1 MNRTEILAKHQEFLF
16 PSVATFYAEPLP
28 LTRGEGQFIWDVDG
42 NRYLDFFGGIV
53 TVGIG
58 HCHPKVTAKIAQQ
71 VRTLQHT
78 STFFP
83 HEATVRLAEKMAEI
97 APGALSKTYFTNSG
111 TEAVETAV
119 LLARLHTGRTEIIA
133 LRHGYSGRSQTAMS
147 LTAHANWRLSPV
159 TDSGV
164 VHAHNAYCYR
174 CAFEKTYPECKL
186 LCARDVEELI
196 KTATSGKVAAFI
208 AEPIQGVGGF
218 VTPPEE
224 YFREISSIIKAN
236 GGLIISDE
244 VQTGFGRTGDYWF
257 GIEHWGI
264 EPDIITCA
272 KAMANGTPVGA
283 TVTTPEIAAAI
294 KGPQIS
300 TFGGN
305 PVSAVAALATIE
317 VIEEEGLLANAA
329 AMGSKLAEGLNHL
342 KTTHAIVGDVRGKG
356 LMQAI
361 ELVNDPESKEPAPLA
376 MNALL
381 EATRERGLLIGKGGL
396 SGNTVRLS
404 PPLNINKA
412 DVDTAIDI
420 LDRSLSDVAKT
431 IPVNA

>member
-305 PVSAVAALATIE
+305 PVTAVAALATIE

>member
-1 MNRTEILAKHQEFLF
+1 MNRSEIIAKHQQFLF
-16 PSVATFYAEPLP
+16 PSVSTFYAEPLP
-28 LTRGEGQFIWDVDG
+28 LTRGEGKFVWDVDG
-42 NRYLDFFGGIV
+42 KRYLDFFGGIV

-71 VRTLQHT
+71 VRTLQHA

-83 HEATVRLAEKMAEI
+83 HEATVLLAEKMAEI
-97 APGALSKTYFTNSG
+97 SPGTLSKTYFTNSG

-147 LTAHANWRLSPV
+147 LTAHSNWRLTPV

-174 CAFEKTYPECKL
+174 CAFEKTYPECNL
-186 LCARDVEELI
+186 IYARDVEELI
-196 KTATSGKVAAFI
+196 KTATSGKIAAFI

-218 VTPPEE
+218 VTPPKE
-224 YFREISSIIKAN
+224 YFLEISSIIRAN

-244 VQTGFGRTGDYWF
+244 VQTGFGRTGDHWF

-305 PVSAVAALATIE
+305 PVTAVAALATIE

-329 AMGSKLAEGLNHL
+329 ARGSELAKGLSQL

-361 ELVNDPESKEPAPLA
+361 ELINDPESNEPSPLA

-381 EATRERGLLIGKGGL
+381 EETREHGLLIGKGGL
-396 SGNTVRLS
+396 FGNTVRLS
-404 PPLNINKA
+404 PPLNIDKA
-412 DVDTAIDI
+412 DVDAAIDI
-420 LDRSLSDVAKT
+420 LDRSLSAVGKT
-431 IPVNA
+431 IPASA

>member
-1 MNRTEILAKHQEFLF
+1 MNRTEIVAKHQEFLF
-16 PSVATFYAEPLP
+16 PSVSTFYAEPLP

-97 APGALSKTYFTNSG
+97 APGTLSKTYFTNSG
-111 TEAVETAV
+111 TEAVETAI

-196 KTATSGKVAAFI
+196 KTSTSGKVAAFI

-244 VQTGFGRTGDYWF
+244 VQTGFGRTGDHWF

-305 PVSAVAALATIE
+305 PVTAVAALATIE

-431 IPVNA
+431 TPVNA

>member
-236 GGLIISDE
+236 GGLIKI
-244 VQTGFGRTGDYWF
+244 GRA
-257 GIEHWGI
+257 H
-264 EPDIITCA
+264 
-272 KAMANGTPVGA
+272 V
-283 TVTTPEIAAAI
+283 
-294 KGPQIS
+294 
-300 TFGGN
+300 
-305 PVSAVAALATIE
+305 
-317 VIEEEGLLANAA
+317 
-329 AMGSKLAEGLNHL
+329 
-342 KTTHAIVGDVRGKG
+342 
-356 LMQAI
+356 
-361 ELVNDPESKEPAPLA
+361 
-376 MNALL
+376 
-381 EATRERGLLIGKGGL
+381 
-396 SGNTVRLS
+396 
-404 PPLNINKA
+404 
-412 DVDTAIDI
+412 
-420 LDRSLSDVAKT
+420 
-431 IPVNA
+431 

>member
-1 MNRTEILAKHQEFLF
+1 MNRAEIVAKHKEFLF
-16 PSVATFYAEPLP
+16 PSVATFYTDPLP
-28 LTRGEGQFIWDVDG
+28 LTRGEAQHVWDVDG
-42 NRYLDFFGGIV
+42 KQYLDFFGGIV

-58 HCHPKVTAKIAQQ
+58 HCHPKVTARIAQQ

-83 HEATVRLAEKMAEI
+83 HEVTVRLAEKMAEI

-111 TEAVETAV
+111 TEADETAV

-159 TDSGV
+159 VDPGV

-174 CAFEKTYPECKL
+174 CAFEQTYPECKL

-196 KTATSGKVAAFI
+196 KTATSGKIAALI

-218 VTPPEE
+218 VTPPED
-224 YFREISSIIKAN
+224 YLRELAAIVRAH

-244 VQTGFGRTGDYWF
+244 VQTGFGRTGDHWF
-257 GIEHWGI
+257 GVEHWGI

-283 TVTTPEIAAAI
+283 TVTTPEIASAI
-294 KGPQIS
+294 KGAQIS

-305 PVSAVAALATIE
+305 PVTATAALATIE

-329 AMGSKLAEGLNHL
+329 SMGRELASGLEQL
-342 KTTHAIVGDVRGKG
+342 KASHGIIGDVRGKG

-361 ELVNDPESKEPAPLA
+361 ELVADKESKQPAPAA

-381 EATRERGLLIGKGGL
+381 EATREHGLLIGKGGL
-396 SGNTVRLS
+396 HGNVVRLS
-404 PPLNINKA
+404 PPLNIGKA
-412 DVDTAIDI
+412 DVAAAVDI
-420 LDRSLSDVAKT
+420 LDRSLAQVADT
-431 IPVNA
+431 VPVGA

>member
-1 MNRTEILAKHQEFLF
+1 MNRTEIVAKHQEFLF
-16 PSVATFYAEPLP
+16 PSVSTFYAEPLP

-42 NRYLDFFGGIV
+42 KRYLDFFGGIV
-53 TVGIG
+53 TIGIG
-58 HCHPKVTAKIAQQ
+58 HCHPKVTSKIAQQ

-97 APGALSKTYFTNSG
+97 APGTLSKTYFTNSG

-244 VQTGFGRTGDYWF
+244 VQSGFGRTGDHWF

-305 PVSAVAALATIE
+305 PVTAVAALATIE

-329 AMGSKLAEGLNHL
+329 AMGSELAKGLNHL
-342 KTTHAIVGDVRGKG
+342 KASHAIVGDVRGKG

-361 ELVNDPESKEPAPLA
+361 ELVNSLESKEPAPLV

-381 EATRERGLLIGKGGL
+381 EATREHGLLIGKGGL

-412 DVDTAIDI
+412 DVEAAIDI

-431 IPVNA
+431 TPVNV

>member
-1 MNRTEILAKHQEFLF
+1 MKSSLF
-16 PSVATFYAEPLP
+16 NE
-28 LTRGEGQFIWDVDG
+28 
-42 NRYLDFFGGIV
+42 
-53 TVGIG
+53 
-58 HCHPKVTAKIAQQ
+58 
-71 VRTLQHT
+71 
-78 STFFP
+78 
-83 HEATVRLAEKMAEI
+83 
-97 APGALSKTYFTNSG
+97 
-111 TEAVETAV
+111 
-119 LLARLHTGRTEIIA
+119 
-133 LRHGYSGRSQTAMS
+133 
-147 LTAHANWRLSPV
+147 
-159 TDSGV
+159 
-164 VHAHNAYCYR
+164 
-174 CAFEKTYPECKL
+174 
-186 LCARDVEELI
+186 
-196 KTATSGKVAAFI
+196 
-208 AEPIQGVGGF
+208 
-218 VTPPEE
+218 
-224 YFREISSIIKAN
+224 
-236 GGLIISDE
+236 
-244 VQTGFGRTGDYWF
+244 
-257 GIEHWGI
+257 
-264 EPDIITCA
+264 
-272 KAMANGTPVGA
+272 
-283 TVTTPEIAAAI
+283 
-294 KGPQIS
+294 IS

-305 PVSAVAALATIE
+305 PVTAVAALATIE

>member
-1 MNRTEILAKHQEFLF
+1 MNRAEIVAKHREFLF
-16 PSVATFYAEPLP
+16 PSVATFYADPLP
-28 LTRGEGQFIWDVDG
+28 LARGEAQFVWDVDG
-42 NRYLDFFGGIV
+42 NRYLDFFAGIV
-53 TVGIG
+53 TVGVG
-58 HCHPKVTAKIAQQ
+58 HCHPKVTARINEQ

-83 HEATVRLAEKMAEI
+83 HEATVLLAEKMAEI
-97 APGALSKTYFTNSG
+97 TPGSLSKTYFTNSG
-111 TEAVETAV
+111 SEANETAV

-159 TDSGV
+159 TDSSV

-196 KTATSGKVAAFI
+196 KTATSGKIAAFI

-218 VTPPEE
+218 VTPPAE
-224 YFREISSIIKAN
+224 YFQEIASIVRAN

-244 VQTGFGRTGDYWF
+244 VQTGFGRTGDHWF
-257 GIEHWGI
+257 GIEHWNL

-283 TVTTPEIAAAI
+283 TVTTAEISAAI
-294 KGPQIS
+294 KGAQIS

-305 PVSAVAALATIE
+305 PVTATAALATIE

-329 AMGSKLAEGLNHL
+329 AMGRELAKGLTKL

-361 ELVNDPESKEPAPLA
+361 ELVTDSESKKPAPAA
-376 MNALL
+376 MNGLL

-396 SGNTVRLS
+396 FGNTVRLS
-404 PPLNINKA
+404 PPLNIGQA
-412 DVDTAIDI
+412 DVDAAIDI
-420 LDRSLSDVAKT
+420 LDRSLAHVVEAGE
-431 IPVNA
+431 VEV

>member
-196 KTATSGKVAAFI
+196 KTSTSGKVAAFI

-305 PVSAVAALATIE
+305 PVTAVAALATIE

>member
-1 MNRTEILAKHQEFLF
+1 MNRTEIVAKHKEFLF
-16 PSVATFYAEPLP
+16 PSVATFYTDPLP
-28 LTRGEGQFIWDVDG
+28 LTRGEAQHVWDVDG
-42 NRYLDFFGGIV
+42 KQYLDFFGGIV

-58 HCHPKVTAKIAQQ
+58 HCHPKVTARIAEQ

-83 HEATVRLAEKMAEI
+83 HEVTVQLAEKMAEI

-111 TEAVETAV
+111 TEADETAV

-147 LTAHANWRLSPV
+147 LTAHASWRLSPV
-159 TDSGV
+159 TDPGV

-174 CAFEKTYPECKL
+174 CAFEKTYPECRL

-196 KTATSGKVAAFI
+196 KTATSGKIAALI

-218 VTPPEE
+218 VTPPED
-224 YFREISSIIKAN
+224 YLRELAAIVRAH

-244 VQTGFGRTGDYWF
+244 VQTGFGRTGNHWF
-257 GIEHWGI
+257 GVEHWGI

-283 TVTTPEIAAAI
+283 TVTTPEIAGAI

-305 PVSAVAALATIE
+305 PVTATAALATIE

-329 AMGSKLAEGLNHL
+329 AMGRELASGLEQL
-342 KTTHAIVGDVRGKG
+342 KASHGIVGDVRGKG

-361 ELVNDPESKEPAPLA
+361 ELVADKDSKQPLPAA

-381 EATRERGLLIGKGGL
+381 EATREHGLLIGKGGL
-396 SGNTVRLS
+396 HGNVVRLS
-404 PPLNINKA
+404 PPLNIAKT
-412 DVDTAIDI
+412 DVDAAVDI
-420 LDRSLSDVAKT
+420 LDRSLAQVADT
-431 IPVNA
+431 VSVGA

>member
-42 NRYLDFFGGIV
+42 KRYLDFFGGIV

-305 PVSAVAALATIE
+305 PVTAVAALATIE

-342 KTTHAIVGDVRGKG
+342 KTSHAIVGDVRGKG

>member
-1 MNRTEILAKHQEFLF
+1 MNRTEIVAKHQEFLF

-305 PVSAVAALATIE
+305 PVTAVAALATIE

>member
-97 APGALSKTYFTNSG
+97 SPGALSKTYFTNSG

-305 PVSAVAALATIE
+305 PVTAVAALATIE

>member
-71 VRTLQHT
+71 VRTLQHA

-272 KAMANGTPVGA
+272 KAMANGMPVGA

-305 PVSAVAALATIE
+305 PVTAVAALATIE

>member
-1 MNRTEILAKHQEFLF
+1 MNRTEIVAKHQEFLF
-16 PSVATFYAEPLP
+16 PSVSTFYAEPLP

-42 NRYLDFFGGIV
+42 KRYLDFFGGIV
-53 TVGIG
+53 TIGIG

-97 APGALSKTYFTNSG
+97 APGTLSKTYFTNSG

-244 VQTGFGRTGDYWF
+244 VQSGFGRTGDHWF

-283 TVTTPEIAAAI
+283 TVTTPGIAAAI

-305 PVSAVAALATIE
+305 PVTAVAALATIE

-329 AMGSKLAEGLNHL
+329 AMGSELAKGLNHL
-342 KTTHAIVGDVRGKG
+342 KTSHAIVGDVRGKG

-361 ELVNDPESKEPAPLA
+361 ELVNNLESKEPAPLV

-381 EATRERGLLIGKGGL
+381 EATREHGLLIGKGGL

-412 DVDTAIDI
+412 DVDAAIDI

-431 IPVNA
+431 TPVNV